1 MEAVYTFNE
10 MGGQLWRLLEERRA
24 PEDLVNWVVESFDVP
39 PEIAAADVEG
49 FLADLEEIGLVQR
62 VGLFDSE

>member
-24 PEDLVNWVVESFDVP
+24 PEDLVNWVVESFDVA

-62 VGLFDSE
+62 VGLFESE

>member
-10 MGGQLWRLLEERRA
+10 MGGQLWRLLGERRA
-24 PEDLVNWVVESFDVP
+24 PEDLVNWVVESFDVA
-39 PEIAAADVEG
+39 PEIAAKDVEG